1 MPGDRYVIESI
12 RYPDGTPHERDA
24 RRKGHRVQIAHLK
37 RGEVMAAVYVDDGGK
52 LLRTT
57 RVREIVRTDGDE
69 VLVVRTRNSVYTFRK
84 EGADTGEE

>member
-1 MPGDRYVIESI
+1 MRGEIYIVESV
-12 RYPDGTPHERDA
+12 RYPEGTPHEREA

-57 RVREIVRTDGDE
+57 RVREIEQNDD
-69 VLVVRTRNSVYTFRK
+69 VLIVHTRNSVYTFRK